1 LRAGVDEQHGLFL
14 LKPSGSSY
22 FKKSLGLIFYCHPI
36 VFPFPAGHAMSLF
49 AHRRAKIRLCLLMP
63 LAMMSLA
70 GCTSVSGFSPL
81 GEQISASLPND
92 ETGLRRYAEELGRR
106 YDANPA
112 DRQTVLIYAAVL
124 RKLGQTAQAV
134 ALLQREAASNPED
147 LDVLGAYGKALA
159 DVGRYQEAA
168 EVLSRAHTPERP
180 NWSILSAQGS
190 VADRLGDHAQAQGFY
205 EAALK
210 IIPDEA
216 SVLSN
221 LGLSY
226 ALSRDLERAE
236 ETSRRATQLPQA
248 DMRVRQNYAL
258 ILALRGKFSEA
269 EEIARRDLR
278 PEEAAQNIAEIRA
291 SIAQSDT
298 WKALRQAQKD
308 NTPRVI
314 LSTIPRRPT
323 SATKTPPA
331 LRKGL

>member
-1 LRAGVDEQHGLFL
+1 
-14 LKPSGSSY
+14 
-22 FKKSLGLIFYCHPI
+22 
-36 VFPFPAGHAMSLF
+36 MSFF
-49 AHRRAKIRLCLLMP
+49 AHRRAKIRLCLLLP
-63 LAMMSLA
+63 LAMASLA
-70 GCTSVSGFSPL
+70 GCASVNGFSPL

-134 ALLQREAASNPED
+134 ALLQREAARNPED

-159 DVGRYQEAA
+159 DAGRYQEAA

-210 IIPDEA
+210 IMPDEP

-221 LGLSY
+221 LGLSF

-236 ETSRRATQLPQA
+236 ETSRRAADLPQA

-258 ILALRGKFSEA
+258 ILALRGKFAEA

-278 PEEAAQNIAEIRA
+278 PEEAAQNIAEIRT

-298 WKALRQAQKD
+298 WKALRQSQKE
-308 NTPRVI
+308 NAPRVI
-314 LSTIPRRPT
+314 LSTAPRRAASSP
-323 SATKTPPA
+323 APPA

>member
-1 LRAGVDEQHGLFL
+1 
-14 LKPSGSSY
+14 
-22 FKKSLGLIFYCHPI
+22 
-36 VFPFPAGHAMSLF
+36 
-49 AHRRAKIRLCLLMP
+49 
-63 LAMMSLA
+63 
-70 GCTSVSGFSPL
+70 
-81 GEQISASLPND
+81 
-92 ETGLRRYAEELGRR
+92 
-106 YDANPA
+106 
-112 DRQTVLIYAAVL
+112 
-124 RKLGQTAQAV
+124 LGQTAQAV
-134 ALLQREAASNPED
+134 ALLQREAARNPDD

-159 DVGRYQEAA
+159 DAGRYQEAA

-210 IIPDEA
+210 IMPDEA

-226 ALSRDLERAE
+226 ALSRELERAE
-236 ETSRRATQLPQA
+236 ETSRRAADLPQA

-258 ILALRGKFSEA
+258 ILALRGKFAEA

-298 WKALRQAQKD
+298 WKTLRQSQKY
-308 NTPRVI
+308 NAPRVI
-314 LSTIPRRPT
+314 LSTAPKRAA
-323 SATKTPPA
+323 SAPPA